1 MALSHFFFTVSLLLF
16 SLLLVVSAGDYAY
29 NTKPSGDN
37 QDSKSETN
45 YSFNLKADLGKSK
58 SESHDYG
65 YKPEA
70 PKPKPEGGDYNIK
83 PTPEEKPKS
92 ESHDYGYKP
101 ETPKSKP
108 EYKPETPKLK
118 PEYKPESPKLKPEYK
133 PETPKLKP
141 EYKPETPK
149 SKPEDSDNNTK
160 PKSESHDYGYKP
172 EAPKPQPEYND
183 YKTETKSEDKPK
195 SGIYDYI
202 PIPKPDVY
210 KPKPQDHGYEKPL
223 PISIEGLVLC
233 KSGSKYY
240 PIQGAVA
247 KVTCLVDDI
256 YGSKTTEF
264 SISSKATDSK
274 GYFLA
279 ELSSL
284 KLSDNLKLKQC
295 KVFLDNSPLKDC
307 NIPTDVNR
315 GITGAP
321 LNSYHILNEKKIKL
335 YSVGPFFFT
344 PVTKSTP
351 IGY

>member
-70 PKPKPEGGDYNIK
+70 PKPKPEGGDYNTK

-101 ETPKSKP
+101 EAPKPKPEGRDYNTKPKS
-108 EYKPETPKLK
+108 EE
-118 PEYKPESPKLKPEYK
+118 
-133 PETPKLKP
+133 
-141 EYKPETPK
+141 
-149 SKPEDSDNNTK
+149 K
-160 PKSESHDYGYKP
+160 PKSESHDYGYKLETPKSKPEYKP
-172 EAPKPQPEYND
+172 EAPKPKPEYND
-183 YKTETKSEDKPK
+183 YNTKPK
-195 SGIYDYI
+195 SEYKPNSESHDYI

-210 KPKPQDHGYEKPL
+210 KPKPQDYGYEKPL
-223 PISIEGLVLC
+223 PISIEGLILC

-256 YGSKTTEF
+256 YGSKTTVF

-279 ELSSL
+279 DLCSL

-295 KVFLDNSPLKDC
+295 NVFLDNSPLKDC

-315 GITGAP
+315 GITGAL
-321 LNSYHILNEKKIKL
+321 LNSYRILNEKKIKL

-344 PVTKSTP
+344 PVTKSIP
-351 IGY
+351 NGY

>member
-1 MALSHFFFTVSLLLF
+1 MAVSHFFFTVSLLLF

-65 YKPEA
+65 YTPEA
-70 PKPKPEGGDYNIK
+70 PKPKPEGGDYNTK

-92 ESHDYGYKP
+92 ESHDYGYKPEAPKPTPEEKPKSESHDNGYKPETPKLKPEYKP

-118 PEYKPESPKLKPEYK
+118 PEYKPETPKSKPEYK

-149 SKPEDSDNNTK
+149 SKPEDNDYNTK
-160 PKSESHDYGYKP
+160 
-172 EAPKPQPEYND
+172 
-183 YKTETKSEDKPK
+183 TKSEDKPK
-195 SGIYDYI
+195 FHLTLYFFI
-202 PIPKPDVY
+202 
-210 KPKPQDHGYEKPL
+210 
-223 PISIEGLVLC
+223 
-233 KSGSKYY
+233 
-240 PIQGAVA
+240 GAVA

-256 YGSKTTEF
+256 YGSKTTLF

-315 GITGAP
+315 GITGAL
-321 LNSYHILNEKKIKL
+321 LNSYRILNEKKIKL